1 MDFTPTP
8 EQAAARELAAE
19 IFGDLSTPERLAAGG
34 SGTDAALWKALCAA
48 GLPGAAEETGLLG
61 LVLMLEEQGRTTAQ
75 VPFAATCVYGLL
87 AIGAHGTAEQRARLL
102 PPLRTG
108 EAVATGAFP
117 ARSGGVR
124 AEGTAGGA
132 AKPMAG
138 GTVVDPAADPT
149 AGSTVGP
156 AADAT
161 ADGKAAPTAGVT
173 ADGKAAPTADVTA
186 DGKAAPTADVTA
198 DGTADAMPNGTGR
211 LTGVVPVVPWLCAA
225 THVLVP
231 DGATR
236 TLWLV
241 RTDAPGVRRD
251 PVETTAPWS
260 AGRLTLD
267 NAPAERLGP
276 DAAAEGLGP
285 DHSTECLVPPAS
297 AACLG
302 THAVAARMVR
312 DTQPEPMASDAPAE
326 RLAPHAQA
334 GRLGPA
340 PEALR
345 RPARPDVRD
354 AYADVLALARTAFA
368 GLQAGVAAG
377 SLARAVAHTT
387 TREQFGRPLS
397 TNQGVLLRAADAH
410 MDIEAIRVT
419 AYEAAWRRDAGLDA
433 GPHALTAAWWASEA
447 GTRVVHTGQHLHGGI
462 GADLDHP
469 VHRHFLWGRQLAGY
483 LGSGAEVLEE
493 LGELLTGE
501 LPPTTDSAEPADRPT
516 PTLRTEAP

>member
-34 SGTDAALWKALCAA
+34 CGTDAALWKALCAA

-87 AIGAHGTAEQRARLL
+87 AIGAHGSAEQRARLL

-117 ARSGGVR
+117 ARRGGVR
-124 AEGTAGGA
+124 AEGTAEGTEDGTAAGTKDVPRSGGRSD
-132 AKPMAG
+132 G
-138 GTVVDPAADPT
+138 RSDPT
-149 AGSTVGP
+149 DP
-156 AADAT
+156 
-161 ADGKAAPTAGVT
+161 
-173 ADGKAAPTADVTA
+173 
-186 DGKAAPTADVTA
+186 TA
-198 DGTADAMPNGTGR
+198 DGTADGTGR

-231 DGATR
+231 DGVTR

-267 NAPAERLGP
+267 DAPAERLGP
-276 DAAAEGLGP
+276 DAPAERLGP
-285 DHSTECLVPPAS
+285 DARAER
-297 AACLG
+297 LG
-302 THAVAARMVR
+302 L
-312 DTQPEPMASDAPAE
+312 DAPAE
-326 RLAPHAQA
+326 RLGPDAPAERLGLDA
-334 GRLGPA
+334 PAERLGPDA
-340 PEALR
+340 PAERLGPDARAECLAPAPSALP
-345 RPARPDVRD
+345 RPARPAVRD
-354 AYADVLALARTAFA
+354 AYADILALARTAFA

-410 MDIEAIRVT
+410 MDIEAIRLT

-483 LGSGAEVLEE
+483 LGSGAEALEE

-501 LPPTTDSAEPADRPT
+501 RSTPAARPDQPTRT
-516 PTLRTEAP
+516 RTEAP